1 MFLHYSY
8 SEYKVGIE
16 MPQKKWKTVGYISL
30 SRNQT
35 CVLIKIENEKYI
47 AEIND
52 VLEVLTKRRAY
63 AKVLKKE

>member
-1 MFLHYSY
+1 VFFHYSHL
-8 SEYKVGIE
+8 ECEVGIE